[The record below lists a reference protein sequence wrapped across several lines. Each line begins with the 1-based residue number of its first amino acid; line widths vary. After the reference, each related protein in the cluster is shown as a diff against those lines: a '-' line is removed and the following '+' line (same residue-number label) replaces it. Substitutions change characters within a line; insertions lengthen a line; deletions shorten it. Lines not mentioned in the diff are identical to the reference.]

1 MCLYLLCKLYH
12 NIIQALCYN
21 HFNNSIKIKS
31 IDQWEVWFGE
41 QAPRGGNSFV
51 QKINPKKRLSVH
63 LYIHISVV
71 GNIISSATLEDLIA
85 DLDED
90 DEFVEIIKNLNINDT
105 YTSEEASG
113 EVISEYHMRIK
124 SHYIARI
131 NAFLPNSI

>member
-1 MCLYLLCKLYH
+1 ML
-12 NIIQALCYN
+12 QSFQQ
-21 HFNNSIKIKS
+21 FNQDKS

-41 QAPRGGNSFV
+41 QAPREGNSFV

-63 LYIHISVV
+63 LYTHISVV

-113 EVISEYHMRIK
+113 EV
-124 SHYIARI
+124 YIRVSYAH
-131 NAFLPNSI
+131 

>member
-1 MCLYLLCKLYH
+1 MVWRTSSSWMQLIC
-12 NIIQALCYN
+12 AE
-21 HFNNSIKIKS
+21 
-31 IDQWEVWFGE
+31 DQ
-41 QAPRGGNSFV
+41 S
-51 QKINPKKRLSVH
+51 KKKRLSVH

-113 EVISEYHMRIK
+113 EV
-124 SHYIARI
+124 YIRVSYAH
-131 NAFLPNSI
+131 

>member
-1 MCLYLLCKLYH
+1 MISGRYGLENRLLVGVTHLCRRS
-12 NIIQALCYN
+12 IQ
-21 HFNNSIKIKS
+21 
-31 IDQWEVWFGE
+31 
-41 QAPRGGNSFV
+41 
-51 QKINPKKRLSVH
+51 KKRLSVH

>member
-1 MCLYLLCKLYH
+1 M
-12 NIIQALCYN
+12 
-21 HFNNSIKIKS
+21 
-31 IDQWEVWFGE
+31 VWRTGSSWG
-41 QAPRGGNSFV
+41 GGNSFV
-51 QKINPKKRLSVH
+51 QKINLKKKRLFVH

-113 EVISEYHMRIK
+113 EV
-124 SHYIARI
+124 YIRVSYAH
-131 NAFLPNSI
+131 

>member
-1 MCLYLLCKLYH
+1 MHILHKRGGEQSLPLFCVYIYYA
-12 NIIQALCYN
+12 NYIIISFK

-51 QKINPKKRLSVH
+51 QKINLKKRLFVH

-113 EVISEYHMRIK
+113 EV
-124 SHYIARI
+124 YIRVSYAH
-131 NAFLPNSI
+131 

>member
-1 MCLYLLCKLYH
+1 MHKRGGEQSLPLFYVYIYYA
-12 NIIQALCYN
+12 NYIIISFK
-21 HFNNSIKIKS
+21 HFNNSIKIKVLIS
-31 IDQWEVWFGE
+31 GRYGLENRLLVG
-41 QAPRGGNSFV
+41 GGNSFV

-113 EVISEYHMRIK
+113 EV
-124 SHYIARI
+124 YIRVSYAH
-131 NAFLPNSI
+131 

>member
-1 MCLYLLCKLYH
+1 MCISCIKEEVSNHFLFLCLYLLCKLYH

-21 HFNNSIKIKS
+21 HFNNSIKIKVLISGRYGLENRLLVEATHLCRRS
-31 IDQWEVWFGE
+31 IQ
-41 QAPRGGNSFV
+41 
-51 QKINPKKRLSVH
+51 KRLSVH

-113 EVISEYHMRIK
+113 EV
-124 SHYIARI
+124 YIRVSYAH
-131 NAFLPNSI
+131 

>member
-1 MCLYLLCKLYH
+1 MHILHKRGGDCSPPLFCVYIYYA
-12 NIIQALCYN
+12 NYIIISFK

-71 GNIISSATLEDLIA
+71 RNIISSATLEDLIA
-85 DLDED
+85 DLDEG

-105 YTSEEASG
+105 YTSEEVPG
-113 EVISEYHMRIK
+113 EV
-124 SHYIARI
+124 YIRVSYAH
-131 NAFLPNSI
+131 

>member
-1 MCLYLLCKLYH
+1 ML
-12 NIIQALCYN
+12 QSFQQ
-21 HFNNSIKIKS
+21 FNQDKS

-51 QKINPKKRLSVH
+51 QKINPKKKRLSVH
-63 LYIHISVV
+63 LYAHISVV

-105 YTSEEASG
+105 YD
-113 EVISEYHMRIK
+113 
-124 SHYIARI
+124 
-131 NAFLPNSI
+131 

>member
-1 MCLYLLCKLYH
+1 MENRLLVGRGVTHLCRRS
-12 NIIQALCYN
+12 IQ
-21 HFNNSIKIKS
+21 
-31 IDQWEVWFGE
+31 
-41 QAPRGGNSFV
+41 
-51 QKINPKKRLSVH
+51 KKRLSVH

-113 EVISEYHMRIK
+113 EV
-124 SHYIARI
+124 YIRVSYAH
-131 NAFLPNSI
+131 